1 MNVYNS
7 KLEIKPANNLE
18 HRFYRLIDGVSVKCN
33 RVFDKLFEIS
43 KLHNQGPNTLSEWSD
58 RVSVTSCRESIEL
71 LKLIPENPRASV
83 SQRSVRGSSQRFHQF
98 IKID

>member
-18 HRFYRLIDGVSVKCN
+18 HRFYRLIDEVSIKCN
-33 RVFDKLFEIS
+33 GVFDKLSKFS

-58 RVSVTSCRESIEL
+58 KVSMTSCGESIEL
-71 LKLIPENPRASV
+71 LKLILENPRASV
-83 SQRSVRGSSQRFHQF
+83 SQRSVRGSS
-98 IKID
+98 